1 MTTRSSIASLAFVLV
16 CVAADTTLAQV
27 QTGGRFTLEG
37 AAVPGGAM
45 HGGRFEMTASVNP
58 PVAGTLKTSRFQLIG
73 GQLSP
78 VTVEQIPNGP
88 ELQIQLLPDGRI
100 RLSWAADGAKHALQG
115 TTDPIHGTW
124 QKLNLPIETTE
135 SGSIVIVDPSDAIR
149 VYRLGR

>member
-1 MTTRSSIASLAFVLV
+1 MKSRPSTPALILILLS
-16 CVAADTTLAQV
+16 AAAQTTLAQV

-45 HGGRFEMTASVNP
+45 RGGRFDMTASVNP
-58 PVAGTLKTSRFQLIG
+58 PVAGTLKASRFQLIG

-88 ELQIQLLPDGRI
+88 ELQIQLLPDGRL

-115 TTDPIHGTW
+115 TTDPINGTW

-135 SGSIVIVDPSDAIR
+135 SGSVVIVDPSDAIR